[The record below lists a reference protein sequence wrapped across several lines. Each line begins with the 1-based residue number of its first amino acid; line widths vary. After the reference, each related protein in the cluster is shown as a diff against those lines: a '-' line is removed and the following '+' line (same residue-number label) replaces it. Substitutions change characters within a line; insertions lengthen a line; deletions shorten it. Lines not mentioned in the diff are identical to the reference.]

1 MDLDEKKKPY
11 LCGSKKKKKNKS
23 GFSRFQ
29 YVLFDI
35 GLGLI

>member
-1 MDLDEKKKPY
+1 MDLDEKKSPDFW
-11 LCGSKKKKKNKS
+11 GPKKKKKKKS
-23 GFSRFQ
+23 GFSRFE

>member
-11 LCGSKKKKKNKS
+11 LCGSKKKKKKKS